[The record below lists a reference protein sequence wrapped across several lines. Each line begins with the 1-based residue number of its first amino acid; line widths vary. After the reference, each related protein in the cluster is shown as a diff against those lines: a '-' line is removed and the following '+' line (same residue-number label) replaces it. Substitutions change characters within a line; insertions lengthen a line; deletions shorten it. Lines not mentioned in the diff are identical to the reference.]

1 MFLKTSELNPTQA
14 LLRALDNREKHQRAI
29 RDYHDMTIRIG
40 LWLHRLDAR
49 LSRGEDTLAQRMRI
63 VAFFVACPSLCAS
76 NFALAVVLLVCERT
90 LMGGVAMLVVLAA
103 AGFNRDGFLSLRAR
117 RDWLA
122 CHSCY
127 HAVTSYGDAHDS
139 RLVCRHCRRP
149 HVERHL
155 CSARR
160 RAASL
165 EAGHVCFR
173 CLWSHCLYCRHHCRR
188 DHAPVPLLLRAEQSL
203 AGHLRTAVFAVNVL
217 LPVLMMVLAILYYD
231 VRFAGEQINSDE
243 LLYRIMPRNTA
254 AQLKSGVPRRAL
266 VERYDSV
273 TCFFADIVGYTS
285 LASMH
290 TAGETIAILDRLYEK
305 MDAVALR
312 FGVYKVATIGD
323 AYFAVAGCPV
333 ASDAQIDAIKMAQ
346 FALAVRD
353 SLATEV
359 GVRVRIGLHSGPV
372 VAGVI
377 GELAPQ
383 FTLVGDTVTTTS
395 LVESQGQAGRIHCSH
410 STYQLLCDRFEFGTR
425 SPIRLKG
432 SRSRKTQT
440 YWLLGV
446 NDDRGPRRPAARRAA
461 KRRLSESA
469 PVVPFL
475 GFGDEAGESSDDM
488 PPRRLSVS
496 VSVPSSGTSLAG
508 SSLANSSV
516 SPRRRSVVSIK

>member
-1 MFLKTSELNPTQA
+1 MLSRNAVHPDATQA
-14 LLRALDNREKHQRAI
+14 LLHALTTGKAAKNTSRVAR
-29 RDYHDMTIRIG
+29 MTTRVG
-40 LWLHRLDAR
+40 LWLHRLDQR
-49 LSRGEDTLAQRMRI
+49 LSRPEDTLAQRMRI
-63 VAFFVACPSLCAS
+63 VAFFVACPSLAMS
-76 NFALAVVLLVCERT
+76 NLALASLLLACDKA
-90 LMGGVAMLVVLAA
+90 LMGGVAMLVVLVQ
-103 AGFNRDGFLSLRAR
+103 
-117 RDWLA
+117 LA
-122 CHSCY
+122 II
-127 HAVTSYGDAHDS
+127 VM
-139 RLVCRHCRRP
+139 VF
-149 HVERHL
+149 
-155 CSARR
+155 
-160 RAASL
+160 
-165 EAGHVCFR
+165 FR
-173 CLWSHCLYCRHHCRR
+173 CM
-188 DHAPVPLLLRAEQSL
+188 RAEVGSL
-203 AGHLRTAVFAVNVL
+203 LILVMMQLHPTAIHMIIGSFTGTSAGLTWSAISAPLAGVLLHSRPAMFGFTASGLFVCIVATIVGEVTHDQWLTLRTAQQLEGHLRTSVFAINVL

-231 VRFAGEQINSDE
+231 VRFAGEQSNSDE

-323 AYFAVAGCPV
+323 AYFAVAGCPL
-333 ASDAQIDAIKMAQ
+333 ASSAQIDAIKMAQ

-353 SLATEV
+353 SLATEI

-395 LVESQGQAGRIHCSH
+395 LVESHGQAGRIHCSQ
-410 STYQLLCDRFEFGTR
+410 STYELLCDRFEFGTR
-425 SPIRLKG
+425 TPMRLKG
-432 SRSRKTQT
+432 SRHAKTQT

-446 NDDRGPRRPAARRAA
+446 NDDRGPRRPLTARRAA

-469 PVVPFL
+469 PVQCE
-475 GFGDEAGESSDDM
+475 GFDFDEPDDEFA
-488 PPRRLSVS
+488 RRLSVS
-496 VSVPSSGTSLAG
+496 LSVPSSASATSLAG
-508 SSLANSSV
+508 SMV
-516 SPRRRSVVSIK
+516 SPRRRSLLLSSKGQTDE

>member
-14 LLRALDNREKHQRAI
+14 LLRALTTGKAPKSNSRLSRL
-29 RDYHDMTIRIG
+29 TIRIG

-49 LSRGEDTLAQRMRI
+49 LSRGEDSLAQRMRI

-90 LMGGVAMLVVLAA
+90 LMGGVAMLVVLLQLVLIAMVFFRCVRAEIGSLAILVIMQLHPTAMHMILGSFVATA
-103 AGFNRDGFLSLRAR
+103 AGLTWSAISAP
-117 RDWLA
+117 LA
-122 CHSCY
+122 GVLLHS
-127 HAVTSYGDAHDS
+127 
-139 RLVCRHCRRP
+139 RP
-149 HVERHL
+149 
-155 CSARR
+155 AMFAF
-160 RAASL
+160 AASGL
-165 EAGHVCFR
+165 IVCIVATIVGETTQEY
-173 CLWSHCLYCRHHCRR
+173 L
-188 DHAPVPLLLRAEQSL
+188 LLLRAEQSL

>member
-1 MFLKTSELNPTQA
+1 MLSRSSVRPDATQA
-14 LLRALDNREKHQRAI
+14 LLHALTTGKAAKNTSRVAR
-29 RDYHDMTIRIG
+29 MTTRVG
-40 LWLHRLDAR
+40 LWLHRLDQR
-49 LSRGEDTLAQRMRI
+49 LSRPEDTLAQRMRI

-76 NFALAVVLLVCERT
+76 NFVLAVVLLVCEKA
-90 LMGGVAMLVVLAA
+90 LMGGAAMCVVLLQLVVVVLVFCRVIRAEVGSLIILVMMQLHPTLMHMILGSYVATSAGLTWSAISAPLAGVLLHSRPAMFAFA
-103 AGFNRDGFLSLRAR
+103 ASGLFVCILATVVGEVTRDLLLELRAAQML
-117 RDWLA
+117 D
-122 CHSCY
+122 
-127 HAVTSYGDAHDS
+127 
-139 RLVCRHCRRP
+139 
-149 HVERHL
+149 
-155 CSARR
+155 
-160 RAASL
+160 
-165 EAGHVCFR
+165 
-173 CLWSHCLYCRHHCRR
+173 
-188 DHAPVPLLLRAEQSL
+188 
-203 AGHLRTAVFAVNVL
+203 GHLRTSVFAINVL
-217 LPVLMMVLAILYYD
+217 LPVLMIVLAILYYD
-231 VRFAGEQINSDE
+231 VRFAGEQSHSDE

-323 AYFAVAGCPV
+323 AYFAVAGCPL
-333 ASDAQIDAIKMAQ
+333 ASDAHIDAIKMAQ

-395 LVESQGQAGRIHCSH
+395 LIESHGQAGRIHCSQ
-410 STYQLLCDRFEFGTR
+410 STYELLCDRFEFGTR

-432 SRSRKTQT
+432 THHAKTQT

-446 NDDRGPRRPAARRAA
+446 NDDRGPRRPATARRAA

-469 PVVPFL
+469 PVAPFHT
-475 GFGDEAGESSDDM
+475 FGSGGDADDSLT
-488 PPRRLSVS
+488 PARRLSASLS
-496 VSVPSSGTSLAG
+496 VASSGTSLAG
-508 SSLANSSV
+508 SGV
-516 SPRRRSVVSIK
+516 SPRRRSLLLSSRDKG